1 MYRRRGNEPSSS
13 IDWLPWGLSIFGAL
27 CAVFVLVRGVLPE
40 RSANRE
46 LVQQVSKLEA
56 DLTRAKQDASDDLAR
71 ARDKLAQQ
79 ALTTQAEISAVR
91 DQERLRAAREAA
103 RRDLGQSLASE
114 IEAGDVVIDERAG
127 ELAVLIRDKLLFSG
141 NSSLLEPK
149 GKRLLRAFAASIHR
163 LPAEQVYRI
172 GGKADK
178 HQRAVARFL
187 EFAGRVPHAQLATAG
202 VPTATTEGSAPPNGS
217 VEIVVVLRRR

>member
-27 CAVFVLVRGVLPE
+27 CAVFVLVKGVLPE

-46 LVQQVSKLEA
+46 LVQQVSKLET
-56 DLTRAKQDASDDLAR
+56 DLTRAKQEASDELAR
-71 ARDKLAQQ
+71 ARDRLAQQ
-79 ALTTQAEISAVR
+79 ALATQAEVSAAR

-103 RRDLGQSLASE
+103 RRDLGQALESE
-114 IEAGDVVIDERAG
+114 IEAGDVVIDERST

-141 NSSLLEPK
+141 NSSQIEPK
-149 GKRLLRAFAASIHR
+149 GKRLLRAFAASVHR

-187 EFAGRVPHAQLATAG
+187 ELAGRVPRAQLAMAG
-202 VPTATTEGSAPPNGS
+202 VPAAGAGGSGPPNGS
-217 VEIVVVLRRR
+217 IEIVVVLRRR

>member
-46 LVQQVSKLEA
+46 LVQQVARLET
-56 DLTRAKQDASDDLAR
+56 DLTRAKQEASDDLTR
-71 ARDKLAQQ
+71 AKDKLAQQ
-79 ALTTQAEISAVR
+79 ALATQAEVNAAR
-91 DQERLRAAREAA
+91 EQERLRAAREGA
-103 RRDLGQSLASE
+103 RRDLGQSLATE
-114 IEAGDVVIDERAG
+114 IAAGDVVIGERAG
-127 ELAVLIRDKLLFSG
+127 ELALVVRDKLLFSG
-141 NSSLLEPK
+141 SSSSIDPK
-149 GKRLLRAFAASIHR
+149 GRRLLREIAASIHR

-172 GGKADK
+172 GGKSEK

-187 EFAGRVPHAQLATAG
+187 EFAGRVPHAQLTTAG
-202 VPTATTEGSAPPNGS
+202 PTPAASGEQGI
-217 VEIVVVLRRR
+217 EIVLVLRKR

>member
-1 MYRRRGNEPSSS
+1 MYRRRGNGPSSG

-46 LVQQVSKLEA
+46 LVQQVAHLET
-56 DLTRAKQDASDDLAR
+56 DLSRAKQDALEDMAR
-71 ARDKLAQQ
+71 AKDRLAQQ
-79 ALTTQAEISAVR
+79 ALATQAEVSAAR

-114 IEAGDVVIDERAG
+114 IEAGDVVIEERAG
-127 ELAVLIRDKLLFSG
+127 ELVVVVRDELLFSG
-141 NSSLLEPK
+141 NSSTLEPK
-149 GKRLLRAFAASIHR
+149 GRRFLREFAASVHR

-172 GGKADK
+172 GGKSEK

-187 EFAGRVPHAQLATAG
+187 EFAGRVAHAQLATAG
-202 VPTATTEGSAPPNGS
+202 PSPLAADGRAPPAQS
-217 VEIVVVLRRR
+217 IEIVLVLRKR

>member
-1 MYRRRGNEPSSS
+1 MYRRRGNEPSKS
-13 IDWLPWGLSIFGAL
+13 IDWLPWGLSIFGAF
-27 CAVFVLVRGVLPE
+27 CAVFVLVKGVLPE

-46 LVQQVSKLEA
+46 LVQQVSRLET
-56 DLTRAKQDASDDLAR
+56 DLTRARQEASDELAR

-79 ALTTQAEISAVR
+79 AFATQAEVSSAR

-103 RRDLGQSLASE
+103 RRDLGQSLANE

-127 ELAVLIRDKLLFSG
+127 ELSLLIRDKLLFSG
-141 NSSLLEPK
+141 NSSQLEPK
-149 GKRLLRAFAASIHR
+149 GKRLLRALAASVHR

-187 EFAGRVPHAQLATAG
+187 EIAGRVPHAQLATAG
-202 VPTATTEGSAPPNGS
+202 AAAAAGDGSAPPSGS
-217 VEIVVVLRRR
+217 IEIVVVLRRR